1 MGNHDNQAHR
11 YTAQGQSSTARLAA
25 RAAHRAND
33 KAPTAIVIGGGPS
46 GLIAARRLAAAG
58 LRVTLLEQRPHLGG
72 AVGAHEVGGLLLD
85 SGAESFATR
94 SPIVRELVEELGL
107 GDQIVT
113 PNSYGS
119 WLYLPQG
126 ACRTPSTGI
135 MGIPG
140 NVSDKSLIPV
150 IGKSGLRRA
159 QLDRLLPA
167 SVGEKAKTLGELVRL
182 RMGQKVLD
190 NLVAPVVSG
199 VYSTHPD
206 KLDVDATIPG
216 LRAALR
222 KHGSLSAA
230 AAAFRSAAPAGSQ
243 VAGIV
248 GGMNQLSERLVEEL
262 YEAGVRI
269 VTNFDVIAVD
279 RDESTGQWFII
290 QRHTTDGENT
300 PLYADYLVLATDG
313 PTVARLIGPHVST
326 ALPAVEPGPE
336 VALVTL
342 VVDAPDLNKHPRG
355 TGLLVSEQATA
366 VRAKALTH
374 ATAKWQWVA
383 DEAGPDRHVVRLSY
397 GRGGEDSRFSEVAL
411 ADEQLI
417 TLALRDATRM
427 TDVPL
432 TRNNLVDADVVRW
445 RGVLPASTPGHRKRV
460 QEFRERASE
469 LGTLSTV
476 GSWAA
481 GSGLVATV
489 RDTYEQMDRLIT
501 HAAQNWKGVKA
512 PEPKQ
517 DAAGTPGAPGTK
529 PKGA

>member
-1 MGNHDNQAHR
+1 MGHTNQAPHR
-11 YTAQGQSSTARLAA
+11 TAPVSSSAAPHNA
-25 RAAHRAND
+25 RAYSRNE
-33 KAPTAIVIGGGPS
+33 KVPTAIVIGGGPS
-46 GLIAARRLAAAG
+46 GLISARRLAAAG
-58 LRVTLLEQRPHLGG
+58 MRVTLLEQRHHLGG

-94 SPIVRELVEELGL
+94 SPIVSDLVKELGL

-126 ACRTPSTGI
+126 ARRTPSTGI

-140 NVSDKSLIPV
+140 NVNDKSLIPV
-150 IGKSGLRRA
+150 IGKNGLRRA
-159 QLDRLLPA
+159 QVDKFLPVSA
-167 SVGEKAKTLGELVRL
+167 GENAKTLGELVRI

-216 LRAALR
+216 LREAFR
-222 KHGSLSAA
+222 KHRSLSAA
-230 AAAFRSAAPAGSQ
+230 AHAFRSAAPAGSQ

-248 GGMNQLSERLVEEL
+248 GGMNQLSERLVEDL
-262 YEAGVRI
+262 YASGVRI
-269 VTNFDVIAVD
+269 VTGFDVIAVD

-326 ALPAVEPGPE
+326 ALPAMEPGPE

-342 VVDAPDLNKHPRG
+342 VVDAPALDKHPRG
-355 TGLLVSEQATA
+355 TGLLVSEEATA

-383 DEAGPDRHVVRLSY
+383 EAAGPGRHVVRLSY

-417 TLALRDATRM
+417 TLALRDASRM
-427 TDVPL
+427 MDVAL
-432 TRNNLVDADVVRW
+432 THNNLVDADVVRW
-445 RGVLPASTPGHRKRV
+445 RGVLPASTPGHRDRV
-460 QEFRERASE
+460 KEFRERASE

-481 GSGLVATV
+481 GSGLV
-489 RDTYEQMDRLIT
+489 
-501 HAAQNWKGVKA
+501 
-512 PEPKQ
+512 
-517 DAAGTPGAPGTK
+517 
-529 PKGA
+529 

>member
-1 MGNHDNQAHR
+1 MGHTNQAPHR
-11 YTAQGQSSTARLAA
+11 TAQASSFTAPSSTGPQTA
-25 RAAHRAND
+25 RAFTRNE
-33 KAPTAIVIGGGPS
+33 KVPTAIVIGGGPS
-46 GLIAARRLAAAG
+46 GLISARRLAAAG
-58 LRVTLLEQRPHLGG
+58 MRVTLLEQRHHLGG

-94 SPIVRELVEELGL
+94 SPIVSDLVKELGL

-126 ACRTPSTGI
+126 ARRTPSTGI

-140 NVSDKSLIPV
+140 NVNDKSLIPV
-150 IGKSGLRRA
+150 IGKNGLRRA
-159 QLDRLLPA
+159 QVDKFLPVSA
-167 SVGEKAKTLGELVRL
+167 SENAKTLGELVRI

-222 KHGSLSAA
+222 KHRSLSAA

-243 VAGIV
+243 VAGII

-262 YEAGVRI
+262 YAAGVRI
-269 VTNFDVIAVD
+269 VTGFDVIAVD

-300 PLYADYLVLATDG
+300 PLYADYLVVATDG

-326 ALPAVEPGPE
+326 ALPALEPGPE

-342 VVDAPDLNKHPRG
+342 VVDAPGLNKHPRG
-355 TGLLVSEQATA
+355 TGLLVSEEATA

-383 DEAGPDRHVVRLSY
+383 DAAGPDRHVVRLSY
-397 GRGGEDSRFSEVAL
+397 GRGGEDARFSEVAL

-417 TLALRDATRM
+417 TLALRDASRM
-427 TDVPL
+427 MDVAL
-432 TRNNLVDADVVRW
+432 THRNLVDADVVRW
-445 RGVLPASTPGHRKRV
+445 RGVLPASTPGHRERV
-460 QEFRERASE
+460 KEFRERASE

-481 GSGLVATV
+481 GSGLVLTV
-489 RDTYEQMDRLIT
+489 KDTYEQMDQLIY
-501 HAAQNWKGVKA
+501 HAAQDWEGITS
-512 PEPKQ
+512 PKV
-517 DAAGTPGAPGTK
+517 ATAK
-529 PKGA
+529 

>member
-336 VALVTL
+336 VAL
-342 VVDAPDLNKHPRG
+342 
-355 TGLLVSEQATA
+355 
-366 VRAKALTH
+366 
-374 ATAKWQWVA
+374 
-383 DEAGPDRHVVRLSY
+383 
-397 GRGGEDSRFSEVAL
+397 

-501 HAAQNWKGVKA
+501 HAAQNWEGVKA

-517 DAAGTPGAPGTK
+517 DAAGAPGAK

>member
-1 MGNHDNQAHR
+1 
-11 YTAQGQSSTARLAA
+11 
-25 RAAHRAND
+25 
-33 KAPTAIVIGGGPS
+33 
-46 GLIAARRLAAAG
+46 
-58 LRVTLLEQRPHLGG
+58 
-72 AVGAHEVGGLLLD
+72 
-85 SGAESFATR
+85 
-94 SPIVRELVEELGL
+94 
-107 GDQIVT
+107 
-113 PNSYGS
+113 
-119 WLYLPQG
+119 
-126 ACRTPSTGI
+126 
-135 MGIPG
+135 
-140 NVSDKSLIPV
+140 
-150 IGKSGLRRA
+150 
-159 QLDRLLPA
+159 
-167 SVGEKAKTLGELVRL
+167 
-182 RMGQKVLD
+182 
-190 NLVAPVVSG
+190 
-199 VYSTHPD
+199 
-206 KLDVDATIPG
+206 
-216 LRAALR
+216 
-222 KHGSLSAA
+222 
-230 AAAFRSAAPAGSQ
+230 
-243 VAGIV
+243 
-248 GGMNQLSERLVEEL
+248 MNQLSERLVEEL

-342 VVDAPDLNKHPRG
+342 VVDAPALNQHPRG

-383 DEAGPDRHVVRLSY
+383 DEAGPNRHVVRLSY

-417 TLALRDATRM
+417 TLALRDASRM

-432 TRNNLVDADVVRW
+432 TRDNLVDADVVRW

-481 GSGLVATV
+481 GSGLVVTV

-501 HAAQNWKGVKA
+501 HAAQNWEGVKA
-512 PEPKQ
+512 PEPTQ
-517 DAAGTPGAPGTK
+517 DAAAAPGAK

>member
-1 MGNHDNQAHR
+1 MGQHTNQAPHR
-11 YTAQGQSSTARLAA
+11 TTQASSSTAPQTA
-25 RAAHRAND
+25 RAFTRNE
-33 KAPTAIVIGGGPS
+33 KVPTAIVIGGGPS
-46 GLIAARRLAAAG
+46 GLISARRLAAAG
-58 LRVTLLEQRPHLGG
+58 MRVTLLEQRHHLGG

-94 SPIVRELVEELGL
+94 SPIVSDLVKELGL

-126 ACRTPSTGI
+126 ARRTPSTGI

-140 NVSDKSLIPV
+140 NVNDKSLIPV
-150 IGKSGLRRA
+150 IGKNGLRRA
-159 QLDRLLPA
+159 QVDKFLPVSA
-167 SVGEKAKTLGELVRL
+167 SENAKTLGELVRI

-222 KHGSLSAA
+222 KHRSLSAA

-243 VAGIV
+243 VAGII

-262 YEAGVRI
+262 YAAGVRI
-269 VTNFDVIAVD
+269 VTGFDVIAVD

-300 PLYADYLVLATDG
+300 PLYADYLVVATDG

-326 ALPAVEPGPE
+326 ALPALEPGPE

-342 VVDAPDLNKHPRG
+342 VVDAPALDKHPRG
-355 TGLLVSEQATA
+355 TGLLVSEEATA

-383 DEAGPDRHVVRLSY
+383 DAAGPGRHVVRLSY

-427 TDVPL
+427 MDVAL
-432 TRNNLVDADVVRW
+432 THRNLVDADVVRW

-460 QEFRERASE
+460 QDFRDRASE

-481 GSGLVATV
+481 GSGLVLTV
-489 RDTYEQMDRLIT
+489 KDTYEQMDQLIY
-501 HAAQNWKGVKA
+501 HAAQDWEGVTS
-512 PEPKQ
+512 PKV
-517 DAAGTPGAPGTK
+517 ATAK
-529 PKGA
+529 

>member
-1 MGNHDNQAHR
+1 MGHTNQAPHR
-11 YTAQGQSSTARLAA
+11 TAQVSSSAAPQNA
-25 RAAHRAND
+25 RAFTRNE
-33 KAPTAIVIGGGPS
+33 KTPTAIVIGGGPS
-46 GLIAARRLAAAG
+46 GLISARRLAAAG
-58 LRVTLLEQRPHLGG
+58 MRVTLLEQRHHLGG

-94 SPIVRELVEELGL
+94 SPIVSDLVKELGL

-126 ACRTPSTGI
+126 ARRTPSTGI

-140 NVSDKSLIPV
+140 NVNDKSLIPV
-150 IGKSGLRRA
+150 IGKNGLRRA
-159 QLDRLLPA
+159 QVDKFLPVSA
-167 SVGEKAKTLGELVRL
+167 GENAKTLGELVRI

-222 KHGSLSAA
+222 KHRSLSAA
-230 AAAFRSAAPAGSQ
+230 AHAFRSAAPAGSQ

-248 GGMNQLSERLVEEL
+248 GGMNQLSERLVEDL
-262 YEAGVRI
+262 YAAGVRI
-269 VTNFDVIAVD
+269 VTGFDVIAVD

-326 ALPAVEPGPE
+326 A
-336 VALVTL
+336 
-342 VVDAPDLNKHPRG
+342 
-355 TGLLVSEQATA
+355 

-383 DEAGPDRHVVRLSY
+383 EAAGPGRHVVRLSY
-397 GRGGEDSRFSEVAL
+397 GRGGEDARFSEVAL

-417 TLALRDATRM
+417 TLALRDASRM
-427 TDVPL
+427 MDVAL
-432 TRNNLVDADVVRW
+432 THSNLIDADVVRW
-445 RGVLPASTPGHRKRV
+445 RGVLPASTPGHRDRV
-460 QEFRERASE
+460 KEFRERASE

-481 GSGLVATV
+481 GSGLVVTV
-489 RDTYEQMDRLIT
+489 KDAYEQMDRLIY
-501 HAAQNWKGVKA
+501 HAAQDWEGVTS
-512 PEPKQ
+512 PKV
-517 DAAGTPGAPGTK
+517 ATAK
-529 PKGA
+529 